1 MGGLTDSG
9 LCCASQD
16 TSRMSNAKC
25 GLVVLDFDVHEA
37 GRQAESTNSLSPD
50 EQEGTSTSGQFFWNT
65 RKPRA

>member
-1 MGGLTDSG
+1 
-9 LCCASQD
+9 
-16 TSRMSNAKC
+16 MSNAKC

-50 EQEGTSTSGQFFWNT
+50 EQEGTRTSGQFFWST